1 VQALLMVLET
11 AAFFLIGAALLRIW
25 LVWVGLSLAVQP
37 GRFVTALTE
46 WLVQPL
52 RRLLPAGMGRGRL
65 DTVVLVA
72 AMVLALAYAGLWY
85 ALILQAGAAT
95 AGAGWVLAIPVLA
108 ARMLLKVLLQGVF
121 YLVLAYAVMSWVQPQ
136 SPVLYTLARL
146 LEPLLSPIRR
156 WVPLLGGVDLSPLVL
171 ILATQALQILLL

>member
-1 VQALLMVLET
+1 
-11 AAFFLIGAALLRIW
+11 
-25 LVWVGLSLAVQP
+25 
-37 GRFVTALTE
+37 
-46 WLVQPL
+46 
-52 RRLLPAGMGRGRL
+52 
-65 DTVVLVA
+65 
-72 AMVLALAYAGLWY
+72 
-85 ALILQAGAAT
+85 
-95 AGAGWVLAIPVLA
+95 AIPVLA